1 MFSTVRKRRST
12 KKRTTKSDSPK
23 LTHHVYVVELS
34 RNVWREDAKFREA
47 NPHYRG
53 GRCCLY
59 VGMTSH
65 TPQER
70 FKKHITG
77 YRTKKGIK
85 ISSKYVEKYG
95 LYLRPSL
102 YSDFNPLTKAN
113 ATQLEKDLANSLRK
127 RGYAV
132 WWN

>member
-1 MFSTVRKRRST
+1 MPQ
-12 KKRTTKSDSPK
+12 TKSVGKSK
-23 LTHHVYVVELS
+23 RLTHNVYVVELDKK
-34 RNVWREDAKFREA
+34 VWTEDRKFREA

-53 GRCCLY
+53 MRGCLY

-65 TPQER
+65 SPKER
-70 FKKHITG
+70 FQKHLTG
-77 YRTKKGIK
+77 YRNKKGYK

-95 LYLRPSL
+95 KLLRPSL
-102 YSDFNPLTKAN
+102 YSSFNPMSRAAATDMEKA
-113 ATQLEKDLANSLRK
+113 LANSLRK